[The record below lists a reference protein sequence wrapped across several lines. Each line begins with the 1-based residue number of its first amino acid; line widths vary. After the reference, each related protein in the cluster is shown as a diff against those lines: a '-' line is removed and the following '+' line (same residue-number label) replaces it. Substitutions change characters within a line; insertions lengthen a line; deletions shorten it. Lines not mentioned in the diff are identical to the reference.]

1 MDQRREFQAA
11 RFDRETKTE
20 HRPAGKLEWWTYA
33 GMLGRSHG
41 AREADG
47 LAVELDLGRGWH
59 NPVKRLNAM
68 APHSIGKQEVSI
80 CLLGALLVDVY

>member
-1 MDQRREFQAA
+1 
-11 RFDRETKTE
+11 
-20 HRPAGKLEWWTYA
+20 
-33 GMLGRSHG
+33 MLGRSHG